1 MEPSGCILV
10 TERSGRSQVRS
21 TARLMREVRVA
32 HVELSL
38 SGAFVPQARTPAESE
53 FVSSVDQ
60 WAATVWQAVEPSL
73 IIDTGFRIRAVSPS
87 ASELLGLGKGAEAVG
102 KPLLGGEGAL
112 RLIDFTAGGGELTE
126 QEIEKI
132 PPLLALTS
140 ERLARGLMRVQLTNE
155 EGHLTVDA
163 IATPLWEDGRVVAS
177 LTFFSAIRY

>member
-1 MEPSGCILV
+1 
-10 TERSGRSQVRS
+10 
-21 TARLMREVRVA
+21 VRVA

-60 WAATVWQAVEPSL
+60 WAATVWQATEPCL
-73 IIDTGFRIRAVSPS
+73 VIDVAERIVAVSPS
-87 ASELLGLGKGAEAVG
+87 ASDLLGLGKAEDAVG
-102 KPLLGGEGAL
+102 QPLLGGEGPL

-126 QEIEKI
+126 QEVEKI

-140 ERLARGLMRVQLTNE
+140 ERLARGLMRVQPYGE

-163 IATPLWEDGRVVAS
+163 IATPLLEGGRVAAS